1 MRKRKATPR
10 SLWGRVFIL
19 GGRWKGKM
27 GYSDD
32 DEDGDYCVVYPDG
45 VTAYVLVRPSSIV
58 EAPEPEDTVH

>member
-1 MRKRKATPR
+1 M
-10 SLWGRVFIL
+10 FIL